1 MYNVKLFTT
10 KTLASQS
17 TWNVW
22 SLSTKDFDASTKL
35 IMGSLLGFD
44 LFDRWKPFLSSL
56 SILNN
61 NHNLILVHTNIVR
74 ILVNSIINKEKHKSR
89 KYHGWNNSVRFMWKL
104 CFSFSIMFW
113 SGFCLPI
120 TRRQVLSHIIIIH
133 VTSNEDGIEI
143 DYISEE

>member
-89 KYHGWNNSVRFMWKL
+89 KYHG
-104 CFSFSIMFW
+104 
-113 SGFCLPI
+113 
-120 TRRQVLSHIIIIH
+120 
-133 VTSNEDGIEI
+133 
-143 DYISEE
+143 